1 MWIRIKRMMMMM
13 MMIIIIIIIIIII
26 KYDQQWNTKW
36 AFEQKHDIFTLE
48 KITIATVKSKNC
60 AFCRKN
66 SLVKMV

>member
-1 MWIRIKRMMMMM
+1 MMMM
-13 MMIIIIIIIIIII
+13 MMIIIIIIIIIINI
-26 KYDQQWNTKW
+26 INYDQQWNTKW

-48 KITIATVKSKNC
+48 KITIATVTSKNC

>member
-1 MWIRIKRMMMMM
+1 MMM
-13 MMIIIIIIIIIII
+13 MMIIIIIIIIIN
-26 KYDQQWNTKW
+26 YDQQWNTKW

-48 KITIATVKSKNC
+48 KITIATDSYIKNC

>member
-13 MMIIIIIIIIIII
+13 MMMIIIIIIIN
-26 KYDQQWNTKW
+26 YDQQWNTKW

-48 KITIATVKSKNC
+48 KITIATVTSKNC
-60 AFCRKN
+60 AFCSKN

>member
-13 MMIIIIIIIIIII
+13 MIIIIIN
-26 KYDQQWNTKW
+26 YDQQWNTKW

-48 KITIATVKSKNC
+48 KITIATVTSKNC
-60 AFCRKN
+60 AFCSKN